1 MATIFLTHYLCTWLF
16 FFWSRDG
23 CNTSWYHVHIS
34 GWKKGEKQTAFSV
47 DVFIL
52 RREDLHIDFCL
63 HIILLICRSSLPVR
77 EARNLRMSLSNL
89 DNKGR
94 REKFFKMG
102 VRTPPCSVC
111 ATHTDSQTK
120 RTLTPSQEGW
130 CRLPPDC
137 LLFQMRRALKKFTSG
152 SQMFPLPL
160 STLDH
165 FYMHSLT
172 HPSFQFSKAWVTY
185 PTFIDTG
192 REAQRVSVTCQK
204 PHSL

>member
-120 RTLTPSQEGW
+120 RTLTPSQEG
-130 CRLPPDC
+130 
-137 LLFQMRRALKKFTSG
+137 
-152 SQMFPLPL
+152 
-160 STLDH
+160 
-165 FYMHSLT
+165 
-172 HPSFQFSKAWVTY
+172 
-185 PTFIDTG
+185 
-192 REAQRVSVTCQK
+192 
-204 PHSL
+204 